1 MYIEIYQIYKRTYAE
16 VMLSY
21 IVDTIGSPIAIL
33 CDFALQS
40 YAFFPRLSTLSRA
53 LGVDSVLFTEV
64 QQGSFGNA
72 EKFCGSS
79 PCTGAIISL

>member
-1 MYIEIYQIYKRTYAE
+1 MYIEFFQIYNRTYAE

-40 YAFFPRLSTLSRA
+40 YAFFPRLSSLVSIV
-53 LGVDSVLFTEV
+53 GFDVVLLT
-64 QQGSFGNA
+64 
-72 EKFCGSS
+72 
-79 PCTGAIISL
+79 